1 MSVILGSAR
10 VDEHGQYSGGQ
21 AGDQTGKEV
30 STQSFYLHKRGW
42 YCLRPK
48 NSMTANVIANAMAS
62 ACLNDNIGYDQG
74 ERTGV
79 IKMLKKYGSLAKI
92 AEKCDSD
99 CSALV
104 RACCIEAGFD
114 PGNFTT
120 ANEVTALFATGKFA
134 PAFEI
139 TKESDVRT
147 GDILVTKTKGHTVV
161 VIIGSVNNTTTEAS
175 SVKVVEKVNKP
186 IAAKSKDVSISGSY
200 TVTASSLNI
209 RYGPGINYDSMAK
222 LIRGTKCTCY
232 GYFTEVSGIKWY
244 LVVSGQY
251 TGYVSSEYLIKQ

>member
-1 MSVILGSAR
+1 MSVLLGSAR
-10 VDEHGQYSGGQ
+10 VDERGQYSGGN

-42 YCLRPK
+42 YCLRPT

-62 ACLNDNIGYDQG
+62 ACLNNNIGYDQG
-74 ERTGV
+74 ERTSV

-99 CSALV
+99 CSSLV

-120 ANEVTALFATGKFA
+120 ANEVQALVATGKFT

-139 TKESDVRT
+139 TKESEVRT

-161 VIIGSVNNTTTEAS
+161 VVMGSVNNTTPTP
-175 SVKVVEKVNKP
+175 VKVVEKVNKP
-186 IAAKSKDVSISGSY
+186 IAAKSKDAGIAGTYV
-200 TVTASSLNI
+200 VTASSLNI
-209 RYGPGINYDSMAK
+209 RYGPGVNYDSMAK

-232 GYFTEVSGIKWY
+232 GYFTEVSGVKWF
-244 LVVSGQY
+244 LVVSGNY
-251 TGYVSSEYLIKQ
+251 TGYVSSEYLDKQ